1 MKWGILSAT
10 TGVFINPDM
19 AETLVTAAEEAGF
32 ESIWGGEHIVVPLD
46 YESTYPFAD
55 DGKLK
60 ELGRSDA
67 PKSEGGNEA
76 GSELLTWFAYAAG
89 MTRRIKFGS
98 GVTVVPQ
105 HEPLLFAKRA
115 ATLDRLSGG
124 RLMIGTG
131 VGWLKEEFLAQGI
144 PWERRAAR
152 TEEYI
157 AVWRAFWSEGHPE
170 FHGEFV
176 DFPPIDATPK
186 PVTPGGPPVHI
197 GGHALVGA
205 RRAGRIGDGYFPT
218 IFPNSRV
225 KEVLPQLLDEMR
237 RSAKEA
243 GREPASIEVTSGGA
257 RTVEATKWYA
267 DLGVHRL
274 LIKARSV
281 EPGKLRDELLRFGDE
296 IIKPT
301 TDL

>member
-1 MKWGILSAT
+1 MKWGVLSAT
-10 TGVFINPDM
+10 SGVFIDPDL
-19 AETLVTAAEEAGF
+19 AETMVTAAEEAGF
-32 ESIWGGEHIVVPLD
+32 ESIWGGEHVAVPVD
-46 YESTYPFAD
+46 YRSTYPFSD

-60 ELGRSDA
+60 ELGRS
-67 PKSEGGNEA
+67 EA
-76 GSELLTWFAYAAG
+76 AKQDQEPYADPVTWFAYAAG

-105 HEPLLFAKRA
+105 HEPLLFAKQC
-115 ATLDRLSGG
+115 ATLDRLSNG
-124 RLMIGTG
+124 RLIIGTG
-131 VGWLKEEFLAQGI
+131 IGWLKEEFEAQAI

-157 AVWRAFWSEGHPE
+157 AVWRAFWGEGTPE
-170 FHGEFV
+170 FHGEFI
-176 DFPPIDATPK
+176 DFPPIHATPK

-197 GGHALVGA
+197 GGHGLPGA

-218 IFPNSRV
+218 IYPNSRV
-225 KEVLPQLLDEMR
+225 KELLPELVAEMR
-237 RSAKEA
+237 RSATEA
-243 GREPASIEVTSGGA
+243 GRDPDAIEITSGGA

-274 LIKARSV
+274 LIKARSI

-296 IIKPT
+296 VIAAT
-301 TDL
+301 GDC

>member
-10 TGVFINPDM
+10 GGVFVNPDM
-19 AETLVTAAEEAGF
+19 AEVMVTSAEEAGF
-32 ESIWGGEHIVVPLD
+32 ESVWGGEHIAVPLE
-46 YESTYPFAD
+46 YQSTYPFSD

-60 ELGRSDA
+60 ELGRSEA
-67 PKSEGGNEA
+67 PKAEHEPGA
-76 GSELLTWFAYAAG
+76 ELLTWFAWAAG
-89 MTRRIKFGS
+89 MTRTLKFGT

-131 VGWLKEEFLAQGI
+131 IAWLREELAAQGV

-157 AVWRAFWSEGHPE
+157 ATWRAFWSDGNPE

-176 DFPPIDATPK
+176 NFPPIHATPK
-186 PVTPGGPPVHI
+186 PVTPGGPSVHI
-197 GGHALVGA
+197 GGHALAGA
-205 RRAGRIGDGYFPT
+205 QRAGRIGDGYFPT
-218 IFPNSRV
+218 IYPNSRV
-225 KEVLPQLLDEMR
+225 KELLPQLIDEMR
-237 RSAKEA
+237 RSAMDA
-243 GREPASIEVTSGGA
+243 GRDPASVEITSGGA
-257 RTVEATKWYA
+257 RTVEAAKWYV
-267 DLGVHRL
+267 DLGVDRL

-281 EPGKLRDELLRFGDE
+281 EAEKLRDELLRFGE
-296 IIKPT
+296 EVIGPT
-301 TDL
+301 ADL

>member
-1 MKWGILSAT
+1 MKWGILSANS
-10 TGVFINPDM
+10 GVFVNPDM
-19 AETLVTAAEEAGF
+19 AEAMVTAAEEAGF
-32 ESIWGGEHIVVPLD
+32 ESVWGGEHIAEPLE
-46 YESTYPFAD
+46 YESPYPFAD

-60 ELGRSDA
+60 ELGRSESA
-67 PKSEGGNEA
+67 ATEHWPRA
-76 GSELLTWFAYAAG
+76 ELLTWFAWAAG
-89 MTRRIKFGS
+89 MTRTLRFGT

-115 ATLDRLSGG
+115 ATLDRLSRG

-131 VGWLKEEFLAQGI
+131 VGWLREEFEAQDI
-144 PWERRAAR
+144 PWERRGAR

-157 AVWRAFWSEGHPE
+157 AVWRAFWSEGDPE

-176 DFPPIDATPK
+176 DFPPLHASPK

-225 KEVLPQLLDEMR
+225 RELLPQLLEEMR
-237 RSAKEA
+237 RAAEQA
-243 GREPASIEVTSGGA
+243 GRDPAGIEVTSGGA
-257 RTVEATKWYA
+257 RTAEAAKWYA
-267 DLGVHRL
+267 DLGVDRL

-281 EPGKLRDELLRFGDE
+281 EADALREELLRFGDE
-296 IIKPT
+296 VISPT
-301 TDL
+301 ADL